1 MAAETNRETNRSS
14 LTLLIIAGSV
24 KEKMMRIALICLFI
38 ISTAYAGDVPYRFF
52 KPSAELLITALNEA
66 ESEADPDARMIL
78 QTGREMTLDEK
89 AIVIGGC
96 WDYVDAVY
104 TRAGFP
110 RDRRR
115 VVFQGTLENGPYADI
130 DALRPGDWVYH
141 INHSYNGIQ
150 HSGIFIK
157 WLDKRNAIGL
167 LLSYRGEKSNQ
178 PARYRGYDLSNV
190 YTITRAK

>member
-1 MAAETNRETNRSS
+1 
-14 LTLLIIAGSV
+14 
-24 KEKMMRIALICLFI
+24 MRIAFLCLLIL
-38 ISTAYAGDVPYRFF
+38 STAYAEDVPYRFF
-52 KPSAELLITALNEA
+52 KPSAGLLISSLNEA
-66 ESEADPDARMIL
+66 ESEADPKARMIL
-78 QTGREMTLDEK
+78 RTGREMTLDEK
-89 AIVIGGC
+89 VVVIGGC

-110 RDRRR
+110 RDRRS
-115 VVFQGTLENGPYADI
+115 VVFQGTLKNGPYADK
-130 DALRPGDWVYH
+130 DSLRPGDWVYH

-157 WLDKRNAIGL
+157 WLDKTRAIGL